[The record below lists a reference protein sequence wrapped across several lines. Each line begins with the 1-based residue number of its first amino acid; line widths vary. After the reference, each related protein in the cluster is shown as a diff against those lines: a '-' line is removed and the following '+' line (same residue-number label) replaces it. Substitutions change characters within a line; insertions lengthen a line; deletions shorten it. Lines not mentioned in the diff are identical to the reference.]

1 MAFVLDFRG
10 GLEAIVGL
18 LDTDGNGGAFSSVLH
33 TTELS
38 DEVDNLRFRCLFV
51 DSVDVGAF
59 WVLLGFFNGGGLAI
73 ELTETS
79 VPAFRRDI
87 LFATGAVLV
96 AALLIAAGFFGDG
109 NGEEVS
115 ASLLASSESDKII
128 GLDRA
133 AVARRGR
140 D

>member
-10 GLEAIVGL
+10 GLDVIVGL

-33 TTELS
+33 TIELS
-38 DEVDNLRFRCLFV
+38 DEVDNLRLRCLFV
-51 DSVDVGAF
+51 DSVDFGAF
-59 WVLLGFFNGGGLAI
+59 WVLGFFNGGGLAI

-87 LFATGAVLV
+87 LFATAADLV
-96 AALLIAAGFFGDG
+96 AALLIAAGLFGGG
-109 NGEEVS
+109 NGEEES
-115 ASLLASSESDKII
+115 ASLPASSESDKII